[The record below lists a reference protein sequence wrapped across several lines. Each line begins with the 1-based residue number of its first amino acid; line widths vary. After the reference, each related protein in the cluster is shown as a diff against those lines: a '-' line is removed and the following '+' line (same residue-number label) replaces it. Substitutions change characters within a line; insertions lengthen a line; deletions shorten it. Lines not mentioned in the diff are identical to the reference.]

1 MIIFPQAK
9 INLGLH
15 VLFKRPDGYHEVETC
30 MHSIPLFDILEILP
44 ADEFSFH
51 QSGLVVD
58 SEPNSNL
65 CVKAY
70 QLMKQQYDCPPVYMH
85 LRKQIPMGAGLGGG
99 SSDAAHVING
109 LNELFQLTISVE
121 ERENIAAQL
130 GSDCPFFIEGTPKI
144 ATGRGEILNDVT
156 VDLSG
161 YNLKLIYP
169 AIHVGTAEA
178 YAGVAFYEGEKRI
191 SQILKQNIKNWQVEL
206 TNSFENSIFQK
217 HPLMLEIKENL
228 LQEGAVYAAMSGSGS
243 TIFGI
248 YEELPILSDLPESY
262 QQFCLSL

>member
-9 INLGLH
+9 INIGLH
-15 VLFKRPDGYHEVETC
+15 VLNKRPDGYHEVETC
-30 MHSIPLFDILEILP
+30 MLSVPLFDILEILP
-44 ADEFSFH
+44 AEEFSFK
-51 QSGLVVD
+51 QSGLHVD
-58 SEPNSNL
+58 SEPSSNL

-70 QLMKQQYDCPPVYMH
+70 NLVKQTYNCPPVYMH

-109 LNELFQLTISVE
+109 LNQLFELNIPNS
-121 ERENIAAQL
+121 EREHLAAQL

-144 ATGRGEILNDVT
+144 ATGRGEILNHST

-161 YNLKLIYP
+161 YHIKLIYP

-178 YAGVAFYEGEKRI
+178 YAGVEFYAGKENLSK
-191 SQILKQNIKNWQVEL
+191 ILALPIEDWQGALV
-206 TNSFENSIFQK
+206 NSFENSIFKK
-217 HPLMLEIKENL
+217 HGVMGEIKNL
-228 LQEGAVYAAMSGSGS
+228 LIQEGAVFAAMSGSGS
-243 TIFGI
+243 TLFGI
-248 YEELPILSDLPESY
+248 YETLPTPIDLPESY

>member
-1 MIIFPQAK
+1 
-9 INLGLH
+9 
-15 VLFKRPDGYHEVETC
+15 
-30 MHSIPLFDILEILP
+30 MHSIPLFDILEINV
-44 ADEFSFH
+44 ADKFTFQ

-109 LNELFQLTISVE
+109 LNELFQLNIPVE

-144 ATGRGEILNDVT
+144 ATGRGEIMNHST

-161 YNLKLIYP
+161 YHLKLIYP
-169 AIHVGTAEA
+169 AIHVGTTEA
-178 YAGVAFYEGEKRI
+178 YTGVAFYEGEKQI
-191 SQILKQNIKNWQVEL
+191 SQILTQEIEKWQGEL

-217 HPLMLEIKENL
+217 HPLMSEIKENL